1 MLSLGVAAC
10 VQPTFELFW
19 GDPGGMIEKR
29 LGAARAARTNP
40 YRTYLEAGVRL
51 AGGSDSY
58 VTPMDSLLGIHA
70 AVNRPN
76 TAERISVYD
85 AVSLFT
91 RDAAWISFD
100 DARRGTLEVGK
111 EASFC
116 VLDADPFEVEPE
128 RIRDIRSRRLFRAGV
143 EITS

>member
-1 MLSLGVAAC
+1 
-10 VQPTFELFW
+10 
-19 GDPGGMIEKR
+19 
-29 LGAARAARTNP
+29 
-40 YRTYLEAGVRL
+40 
-51 AGGSDSY
+51 
-58 VTPMDSLLGIHA
+58 MDSLLGIHA